1 MVDSNPGTGNAAN
14 GKWLNLAPAQ
24 TKLNTLFMD
33 ILEHPGFGELHVN
46 VRIMKDARK
55 EVILNSGKEYRFV
68 LVQATS
74 MADEKRIV

>member
-1 MVDSNPGTGNAAN
+1 MVDLRAEPRVDPVTPN

-24 TKLNTLFMD
+24 NKLNALFID

-68 LVQATS
+68 LAQH
-74 MADEKRIV
+74 K